1 MGPTKWLKVA
11 VAATLASLPLG
22 MLSTAVTV
30 HAASAPAVSVSAS
43 PNPALTDSDN
53 VYLSAFGTHGNGC
66 AIRNYTFDFGDGSST
81 TSTYAYAYH
90 YYHVPVSLASETFTG
105 RLTVRDRC
113 GHTSSKSFAEVVEQD
128 TSPLAKLT
136 VTHSSSNGY
145 RIFADASLSTGN
157 AQASLYEFDFY
168 WGDGT
173 ESTTYA
179 PTTFATH
186 QYLVANTYTTTVNVF
201 DYAGKEGFKSQTV
214 TVPIVA
220 PPTAPSNVRAVAA
233 DSSATVSWSSP
244 TSGGTPASYTVTAS
258 PGGAATT
265 VGGTAHQATVTGLS
279 DGTTYTFTVT
289 ATNGGGSST
298 SLPSNPVT
306 PIAPPGAPTSVTA
319 TQDDAAAVVSWTA
332 STNGVHA
339 SPLSHHQ
346 RRNFIVTTHPGGA
359 QTTVSGNPSQT
370 NTTISGLT
378 NGIAYTFTVTE
389 TNAGGSATSQP
400 SNSVTPQ
407 PIGPTI
413 SRPPGWMLVEPSTV
427 GTDATHLALGLTVLW
442 SGLPGS
448 DQICSYAL
456 QHSVN
461 NGPWADVSLLSA
473 TTTSASDTIPASP
486 DTVRYQVQATGCDGV
501 VSSWTQSPEFVYR
514 LDAENNS
521 KFTYSAGWVR
531 TQCAGCAGGFDELTA
546 TANATATVTLTSAY
560 NIGLV
565 FAVGPTLGSCNVY
578 KDGSLRA
585 MVDTYSPT
593 AGYRL
598 LLFKTGWGV
607 FGHHVIQ
614 VVNLG
619 TAGHPGIAFDGA
631 VVLYAPLAKLAM
643 L

>member
-22 MLSTAVTV
+22 VLTTSVPV
-30 HAASAPAVSVSAS
+30 HAASVPAVSVSAS

-53 VYLSAFGTHGNGC
+53 VYLSAFGTHGYGC

-90 YYHVPVSLASETFTG
+90 YYHVPLGLSSDTFTG

-113 GHTSSKSFAEVVEQD
+113 GHSSSKSFAEVVEQD
-128 TSPLAKLT
+128 TSPLAKLSI
-136 VTHSSSNGY
+136 THSSSNGY
-145 RIFADASLSTGN
+145 QIFADASPSTGN

-173 ESTTYA
+173 ETTTYA
-179 PTTFATH
+179 PTAFAQH
-186 QYLVANTYTTTVNVF
+186 QYLVANTYTTTVDVF
-201 DYAGKEGFKSQTV
+201 DYAGREGSKSQTV

-220 PPTAPSNVRAVAA
+220 QPTAPSNVQAVAA
-233 DSSATVSWSSP
+233 DSKATVSWSPP
-244 TSGGTPASYTVTAS
+244 TSGGTPTSYTVTAS
-258 PGGAATT
+258 PGGAAAM
-265 VGGTAHQATVTGLS
+265 VGGTVHQATVTSLS
-279 DGTTYTFTVT
+279 NGTTYTFTVT
-289 ATNGGGSST
+289 ATNGGGSAT

-306 PIAPPGAPTSVTA
+306 PVAPPGAPTSVTA
-319 TQDDAAAVVSWTA
+319 TQDDAAAVVSWAA
-332 STNGVHA
+332 STNSGYA

-346 RRNFIVTTHPGGA
+346 RRNFTVTTYPGGA
-359 QTTVSGNPSQT
+359 QTIVSGNPSQT
-370 NTTISGLT
+370 DTTISGLT
-378 NGIAYTFTVTE
+378 NGIPYTFTVTE

-400 SNSVTPQ
+400 SNSVTPK

-413 SRPPGWMLVEPSTV
+413 SQPPHWMLVEPSTV
-427 GTDATHLALGLTVLW
+427 GTDATNLPLGLTVLW
-442 SGLPGS
+442 TGRPGS
-448 DQICSYAL
+448 ARICSYAL
-456 QHSVN
+456 QRSVN
-461 NGPWADVSLLSA
+461 NGPWNSVTLLSA
-473 TTTSASDTIPASP
+473 SSTSASDTIPASQ
-486 DTVRYQVQATGCDGV
+486 DSVRYQVQATGCDGV

-514 LDAENNS
+514 FDAENDS

-531 TQCAGCAGGFDELTA
+531 TSCASCAGGFDEVTA
-546 TANATATVTLTSAY
+546 TANATATLTLTSAY

-578 KDGSLRA
+578 RDGMLRA
-585 MVDTYSPT
+585 VVDTYSPT
-593 AGYRL
+593 AGYRR

-619 TAGHPGIAFDGA
+619 TAGHPGIDLDGA